1 LTIDLRS
8 FDKILSKLLKSIVKQ
23 STESCSKGKTY
34 VDRCLSS
41 SGSQKTNDCCIK
53 PLQSFSHSND
63 FLFFTYRDFPIFE
76 EFLIKEFN
84 LFTFFEKL
92 VVGN

>member
-1 LTIDLRS
+1 MYRCGFNIKGIALIYNLFTTLIS
-8 FDKILSKLLKSIVKQ
+8 VLS
-23 STESCSKGKTY
+23 SKGKTY

-92 VVGN
+92 VVVW